1 MSYQVP
7 QHIDKNK
14 IFIVNRSEIEGRLE
28 PEFYKPSIACLETKI
43 RSLSSKKLRHYA
55 LSFAGGA
62 TPKKSGEDK
71 YYSDSKNGIPFLR
84 VQNLQ
89 TTGELSLDGCI
100 YINDDTHNGL
110 LKRSQVSEG
119 DLLIKITG
127 VGRMAIASVA
137 PKNFVGNTNQHMVV
151 VKTGNVAIS
160 KYLAHYLNLDII
172 EKIASRHSTG
182 GTRPALD
189 YPSLKNLPVIE
200 DIDFSTIDP

>member
-1 MSYQVP
+1 MV
-7 QHIDKNK
+7 
-14 IFIVNRSEIEGRLE
+14 
-28 PEFYKPSIACLETKI
+28 A
-43 RSLSSKKLRHYA
+43 
-55 LSFAGGA
+55 
-62 TPKKSGEDK
+62 
-71 YYSDSKNGIPFLR
+71 
-84 VQNLQ
+84 
-89 TTGELSLDGCI
+89 
-100 YINDDTHNGL
+100 

-189 YPSLKNLPVIE
+189 YSIGVARWKLGDEV
-200 DIDFSTIDP
+200 